1 MESETQVEEKTKVE
15 TKTRVKKAE
24 KQRYVSFVQSEATQ
38 NALQSISRHL
48 QQRYLREGFLSLT
61 GIKISEYQHYK
72 LMKAI
77 KNNQATIG
85 EKKFVII

>member
-1 MESETQVEEKTKVE
+1 MESKTEIKP
-15 TKTRVKKAE
+15 RVKKVE
-24 KQRYVSFVQSEATQ
+24 KQLYVSFVQSDATQ
-38 NALQSISRHL
+38 NALKSIPRHL

-85 EKKFVII
+85 EKMFVII